1 MIYRVKKDPTSLIV
15 QPVTTS
21 RAPGNVPY
29 LIDNLWEWLRP
40 ADYASRRTAAFA
52 SPTAELAAAGASGS
66 VQDAW
71 GLEVLDGQPAFQ
83 ITRGKN
89 PADARHHEDIRRL
102 QRLVVSDSLRAAWW
116 GLPVGQRGPEATLF
130 LPCVT
135 KSEMDEAIA
144 ASTILDGE
152 LIRKASTF
160 WADVTAFDAALPPPH
175 PTGEIFFSG
184 AYRLV
189 PLNT

>member
-52 SPTAELAAAGASGS
+52 SPTTELAAAGASGS

-71 GLEVLDGQPAFQ
+71 GLELLDGQPAFQ
-83 ITRGKN
+83 INGGKN

-102 QRLVVSDSLRAAWW
+102 QRLVWVTVCARHSGDVQPISA
-116 GLPVGQRGPEATLF
+116 GLKPPFSCPV
-130 LPCVT
+130 
-135 KSEMDEAIA
+135 
-144 ASTILDGE
+144 
-152 LIRKASTF
+152 
-160 WADVTAFDAALPPPH
+160 
-175 PTGEIFFSG
+175 
-184 AYRLV
+184 
-189 PLNT
+189 